1 MPGLIEACHAAAD
14 LGPREATFPFA
25 RYKQR
30 RRSECGKEGRWGRNW
45 EEPGKKKNFG
55 QDVK

>member
-1 MPGLIEACHAAAD
+1 MPGLIEACHAVAD

-45 EEPGKKKNFG
+45 EEPGKRNVG